1 MSAKCS
7 VGLVRHEHAKVL
19 LMESKQLGVLKMGNE
34 SLLRELD

>member
-19 LMESKQLGVLKMGNE
+19 LMDSKQLSVLTME
-34 SLLRELD
+34 MSLLRELD